1 MGQFAVVISEIKIKN
16 LRGFRDI
23 TLPFNVSPN
32 CANILVAPNGF
43 GKSSISTAFQCA
55 TGNKL
60 NASDEQK
67 HGTLQ
72 SDPSELSICVD
83 GSWLIAD
90 ANKNEIADT
99 FDVHVMKSGLTP
111 KAKVPRINGVPIP
124 RPYMELPSLD
134 LGISKSKED
143 LAFDLKAH
151 KAQLGKNAKVVPNFT
166 QKCEAPE
173 IRRLLLANLPSI
185 DKLSQVKPRQLFNRI
200 IIFAAGALGTK
211 VEISQKAEET
221 FSEEIEKSEHI
232 SAVMSITQNIQDL
245 EAWLDRVLICYQA
258 AELCKTNRASFK
270 RWLEYG
276 AYQASLSA
284 AKAFISDINNAWVG
298 AQVKERK
305 GRVVVEF
312 PEANALSNGQRD
324 LLYFG
329 CNMLRARQVVSKKPC
344 IIVIDEVFD
353 YLDDANIMVAQYFL
367 SKMIDLYKREG
378 REVFICLLTHL
389 DPIFFKGYALRK
401 QKTIYLQNG
410 SPKVSNTMKKVVGDR
425 ENPTWK
431 EDLEKYFLHY
441 HPDNKDLSE
450 LFNTTFG
457 LPKVHG
463 RNDSFY
469 DFLRKEWGKCLS
481 KAEEYDPFAVCA
493 HVRIE
498 IERIAYSKLSGEG
511 ERNQFID
518 THGTANKLMFCEAA
532 GVQVPES
539 CYLLGVIYNDALHQ
553 RGAIEQSSSI
563 ALKLRNIA
571 LVGVIKNALDW

>member
-1 MGQFAVVISEIKIKN
+1 MEQFTVVISEIKIKN
-16 LRGFRDI
+16 IRGFLDI
-23 TLPFNVSPN
+23 TLPFNIRPN

-55 TGNKL
+55 TGRKL
-60 NASDEQK
+60 NASEEQK
-67 HGTLQ
+67 HSTLRA
-72 SDPSELSICVD
+72 DPSEFSICVD

-90 ANKNEIADT
+90 ANKNEITDT
-99 FDVHVMKSGLTP
+99 FDVHVVKSGLTP

-124 RPYMELPSLD
+124 KPYMEIPSLD
-134 LGISKSKED
+134 LGVSKSKED

-151 KAQLGKNAKVVPNFT
+151 KAQLGQNAKVVPNFT
-166 QKCEAPE
+166 KKCEAPD
-173 IRRLLLANLPSI
+173 IRRSLLASISSI
-185 DKLSQVKPRQLFNRI
+185 DKLTQVKPRKLFNDI
-200 IIFAAGALGTK
+200 ISFAAGASGTK
-211 VEISQKAEET
+211 IDISEKAEGK
-221 FSEEIEKSEHI
+221 FSEEIEESEHI
-232 SAVMSITQNIQDL
+232 SAVMHITQNIQGV
-245 EAWLDRVLICYQA
+245 ETWLDRVFICYQA
-258 AELCKTNRASFK
+258 ADLCKENRANFK
-270 RWLEYG
+270 KWLEYG

-367 SKMIDLYKREG
+367 SKMIDLYKGEG
-378 REVFICLLTHL
+378 RKVFICLLTHL
-389 DPIFFKGYALRK
+389 DPAFFKGYALRK

-410 SPKVSNTMKKVVGDR
+410 SQKVSNTMKKVVGDR
-425 ENPTWK
+425 EDPAWK

-441 HPDNKDLSE
+441 HPDEKNLSE
-450 LFNTTFG
+450 LFNDTFG
-457 LPKVHG
+457 LPKAHG
-463 RNDSFY
+463 RNHSFY
-469 DFLRKEWGKCLS
+469 DFLREEWGKCS
-481 KAEEYDPFAVCA
+481 SEAEEYDPFAVCA

-498 IERIAYSKLSGEG
+498 IERIAYCKLSGEE
-511 ERNQFID
+511 ERDEFIN
-518 THGTANKLMFCEAA
+518 THGTANKLRFCEAA

-553 RGAIEQSSSI
+553 RGAIDQSSSI
-563 ALKLRNIA
+563 ALKLKNIA
-571 LVGVIKNALDW
+571 LLGVIKNALDW